1 MFFFTVYLVADIK
14 FDLKTW
20 GQKGGRITLCS
31 FKRTRDWM
39 RIVQK
44 FSILIYRAQNNL
56 ITFLKGLSR
65 GKKTLLNIYRT
76 RPN

>member
-1 MFFFTVYLVADIK
+1 VYLVADIK
-14 FDLKTW
+14 FDLKTG
-20 GQKGGRITLCS
+20 GQKGGRGISLCS

-56 ITFLKGLSR
+56 ITFLKGLSHEIDF
-65 GKKTLLNIYRT
+65 KDVDKHLQN
-76 RPN
+76 